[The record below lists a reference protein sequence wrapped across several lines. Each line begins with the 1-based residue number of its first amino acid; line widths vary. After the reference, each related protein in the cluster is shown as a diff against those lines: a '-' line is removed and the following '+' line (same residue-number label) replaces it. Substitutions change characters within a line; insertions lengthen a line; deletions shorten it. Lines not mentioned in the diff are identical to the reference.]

1 MLCINDRFG
10 NLVLIS
16 YNNNDISLWLR
27 SCFLVFRIE
36 VDELEKDQLTGHR
49 TLLDELSNWNPLFS
63 SIQRLRQ
70 RLRVNWSV
78 SISLFIS

>member
-1 MLCINDRFG
+1 M
-10 NLVLIS
+10 
-16 YNNNDISLWLR
+16 LR

-63 SIQRLRQ
+63 SLEGNPHSEAETMSEVA
-70 RLRVNWSV
+70 L
-78 SISLFIS
+78 

>member
-16 YNNNDISLWLR
+16 YNNNDIFLWLR

-36 VDELEKDQLTGHR
+36 VDELEKDQLTGHS

-63 SIQRLRQ
+63 SIQRQRQ
-70 RLRVNWSV
+70 RL
-78 SISLFIS
+78 

>member
-27 SCFLVFRIE
+27 PSFLVFRIE

-63 SIQRLRQ
+63 SIQRQ
-70 RLRVNWSV
+70 RRRL
-78 SISLFIS
+78 

>member
-16 YNNNDISLWLR
+16 YNNNDISFWLP

-63 SIQRLRQ
+63 SIQRQRQ
-70 RLRVNWSV
+70 RL
-78 SISLFIS
+78 

>member
-1 MLCINDRFG
+1 MLFINDMLG

-16 YNNNDISLWLR
+16 YNNNDISFWLR
-27 SCFLVFRIE
+27 SCSLVFRIE

-63 SIQRLRQ
+63 SIQRQRQ
-70 RLRVNWSV
+70 RL
-78 SISLFIS
+78 

>member
-16 YNNNDISLWLR
+16 YNNNDISFWLC
-27 SCFLVFRIE
+27 SCFLVFRIEVE
-36 VDELEKDQLTGHR
+36 VDELEKDQLTRHR

-63 SIQRLRQ
+63 SIQRQRQ
-70 RLRVNWSV
+70 RL
-78 SISLFIS
+78 

>member
-49 TLLDELSNWNPLFS
+49 TLLDELSNCNPLFS
-63 SIQRLRQ
+63 SIQRQRQ
-70 RLRVNWSV
+70 RL
-78 SISLFIS
+78 

>member
-16 YNNNDISLWLR
+16 YYNNDISLWLR

-63 SIQRLRQ
+63 SIQRQRQ
-70 RLRVNWSV
+70 RL
-78 SISLFIS
+78 

>member
-16 YNNNDISLWLR
+16 YNKNDISFWLC
-27 SCFLVFRIE
+27 SCFLVFRIEVE
-36 VDELEKDQLTGHR
+36 VDELEKDQLTRHR

-63 SIQRLRQ
+63 SIQRQRQ
-70 RLRVNWSV
+70 RL
-78 SISLFIS
+78 

>member
-63 SIQRLRQ
+63 SIQRQRQ
-70 RLRVNWSV
+70 TMSELE
-78 SISLFIS
+78 